1 MFRSSDMTKTVSGE
15 EIPFTDVISNLC
27 ESSPMACI
35 LPSTTELALCQQF
48 KEYELLHKRNLMG
61 FMS

>member
-1 MFRSSDMTKTVSGE
+1 MTKTVSEG
-15 EIPFTDVISNLC
+15 EIPFNDVISNLC

-48 KEYELLHKRNLMG
+48 KEYEILHKRNLMG